1 MKLISC
7 WEKTIGKFIKKLMEL
22 KVTIMLKP
30 NNNIKKIICWKMKAI
45 KLNTIKI
52 KKPYKMFRH

>member
-22 KVTIMLKP
+22 KVAIMLKP
-30 NNNIKKIICWKMKAI
+30 NNNIKKVICWKMKAI